1 MRLFTAFSGYDSQ
14 CMALDRIGI
23 DYDLVGWS
31 EIDKYAIAAHNA
43 IYPQY
48 AERNYGD
55 ITEIDWSKVPDFDL
69 FTYSSPCQDFSIA
82 GLQRGG
88 ERWSG
93 TRSSLLWECERAIRA
108 KRPKYLV
115 FENVSALVSKKFIRL
130 FNKWQ
135 LLLEHMG
142 YTNFTQVLNA
152 KDYGVPQNRERVFM
166 VSILNCE
173 KAYYFPEPIQLT
185 KCLNDILEDEVDEKY
200 FLSDD
205 AIRGYDRHAER
216 YGGRGHNFGWKP
228 TNGNVVANAVTTH
241 AGSRPADNYIKVPI
255 SEDSYRIRKLTPKE
269 CFRLMGVDN
278 ADSDKI
284 IAVLS
289 NTRCYQVAGNSI
301 VVDVLAGIFSQLF
314 VGNSNTQQQIE
325 LY

>member
-1 MRLFTAFSGYDSQ
+1 MIRVFTAFSGYDSQ

-55 ITEIDWSKVPDFDL
+55 IAKIDWSQVPDFDL
-69 FTYSSPCQDFSIA
+69 FTYSSPCQDFSVA

-88 ERWSG
+88 ERGSG

-108 KRPKYLV
+108 KHPKYLV

-135 LLLEHMG
+135 LLLSRMG
-142 YTNFTQVLNA
+142 YTNFTKILNA

-166 VSILNCE
+166 VSILNCK
-173 KAYYFPEPIQLT
+173 KAYYFPRPIQLT
-185 KCLNDILEDEVDEKY
+185 KCLNDILEEEVDEKY
-200 FLSDD
+200 FLSND

-241 AGSRPADNYIKVPI
+241 AGNRPADNYI
-255 SEDSYRIRKLTPKE
+255 EENNRIRKLTPKE
-269 CFRLMGVDN
+269 CFRLMGVTDFD
-278 ADSDKI
+278 ADKM
-284 IAVLS
+284 VTTLS
-289 NTRCYQVAGNSI
+289 KSRCYQVAGNSI

-314 VGNSNTQQQIE
+314 IGNRNTQQQTE